1 MLDTTILV
9 TYQFSLSDALTS
21 RALQGTKDKQVR
33 LLIYPRNVGSHLTVR
48 RPVRPHHGD
57 TNVK

>member
-9 TYQFSLSDALTS
+9 TYQFSFSGALT

-33 LLIYPRNVGSHLTVR
+33 LPNVGSQLTVR
-48 RPVRPHHGD
+48 PPVRPHRRD